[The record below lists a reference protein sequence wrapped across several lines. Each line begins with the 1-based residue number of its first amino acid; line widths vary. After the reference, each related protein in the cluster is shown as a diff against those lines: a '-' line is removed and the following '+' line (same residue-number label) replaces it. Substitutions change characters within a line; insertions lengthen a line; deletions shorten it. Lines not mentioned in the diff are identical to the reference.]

1 MGVSRLEEP
10 HTHLKMK
17 LLILCL
23 FGVALATASFEVTKL
38 ELGTHGYIEGLVNDY
53 ISGIVEKVKEVIVA
67 RLQEIAE
74 AIGNLID
81 SVMDIIKT
89 CIQEKCVETVV
100 NELLDELKAK
110 ILEIVDGFVD
120 VVLKEVIDFI
130 SAVIDQVGEILEG
143 WDSIKEKIFEW
154 IDQLVTGIIDSIM
167 SVLRAV
173 LEKLNDIEGK
183 DWDGFIEEV
192 MAAIK
197 EKLDA
202 AFAEVRQKICD
213 KIGC

>member
-38 ELGTHGYIEGLVNDY
+38 ELGTHGYIEDLVNDY

-81 SVMDIIKT
+81 CVMDIIKT

-100 NELLDELKAK
+100 NELL
-110 ILEIVDGFVD
+110 
-120 VVLKEVIDFI
+120 
-130 SAVIDQVGEILEG
+130 EG

-154 IDQLVTGIIDSIM
+154 IDQLITGIIDSIM

-202 AFAEVRQKICD
+202 AF
-213 KIGC
+213 